1 MGKKAEEILETQHS
15 LLRQV
20 IDLHPS
26 MIFVR
31 DREGF
36 FIYANQGLAD
46 EIGVT
51 VENIIGK
58 HLTDVP
64 TFTEYAQ
71 QYSQEDITVLDT
83 LQELRIPEEKVV
95 FPSGEEHWFYTI
107 KRPIIGKDGTANQL
121 LGVSVDITEHKQT
134 EAELME
140 YRGHLEKLVTER
152 TIEIT
157 GANECLQ
164 QEITDRK
171 LTEEKLKASLAEKD
185 VLLKEIHHR
194 VKNNLQVISSLLDL
208 QAQYIRDPQALQS
221 FQDSQIRV
229 KAMARVHE
237 QLYQSDDLA
246 QVDFTRYIQNTASSL
261 FSAYGGRSK
270 GISFL
275 PQIEDIAV
283 SIDTA
288 IPLALIVSELIA
300 NSLKHGF
307 PHPKN
312 DGEILVKLWLGENS
326 SGNLLVSDNGVGL
339 PVEIDWQNPFTLG
352 LKLVNILTRQLRGR
366 VELNRN
372 KGTAFQVT
380 FPLRS

>member
-1 MGKKAEEILETQHS
+1 MGKYTEEILETQHS

-20 IDLHPS
+20 IDIHPS
-26 MIFVR
+26 MIYVR

-71 QYSQEDITVLDT
+71 QYSQEDLVVLDT
-83 LQELRIPEEKVV
+83 LQELCIPEEKVV
-95 FPSGEEHWFYTI
+95 YPSGEEHWFYTI
-107 KRPIIGKDGTANQL
+107 KRPIIDKDGKANQIL
-121 LGVSVDITEHKQT
+121 CVSIDITERKQ
-134 EAELME
+134 AEIEVMK
-140 YRGHLEKLVTER
+140 YRSHLEKLVAGR
-152 TIEIT
+152 TSEISR
-157 GANECLQ
+157 ANELLQ
-164 QEITDRK
+164 QEINDRK
-171 LTEEKLKASLAEKD
+171 LTEEKLKASLDEKD

-246 QVDFTRYIQNTASSL
+246 RVDFTRYIQNTASSL

-270 GISFL
+270 GLSFRS
-275 PQIEDIAV
+275 QVEDV
-283 SIDTA
+283 SVPIDTA

-307 PHPKN
+307 PLHKN

-326 SGNLLVSDNGVGL
+326 SCNLLVSDNGVGL

-352 LKLVNILTRQLRGR
+352 LKLVNVLARQLGGR
-366 VELNRN
+366 VDLDRN
-372 KGTAFQVT
+372 KGTTFHIT